1 MRRAPKAWTRS
12 AKRRSNTVP
21 KAPPKSRE
29 VSVEVLGVAPGLTRI
44 DLVADTHAQ
53 TVGEPTEPQEAQ
65 PVPEGGRWETIEDA
79 LKAAKRP
86 RAPDLWA
93 GPLGPLTT

>member
-21 KAPPKSRE
+21 KAPPPSRE
-29 VSVEVLGVAPGLTRI
+29 VTVEVLGVAPGLTRI
-44 DLVADTHAQ
+44 DLVADTNQ
-53 TVGEPTEPQEAQ
+53 PEPAEPQGAPE
-65 PVPEGGRWETIEDA
+65 VPEGDRWETIEDA

-93 GPLGPLTT
+93 GPIGPLTT